1 MLSGTAF
8 FFAIKE
14 FSMEPKNRTILILS
28 ILAIVLVLAA
38 ASYWIDLRAAVGNTR
53 SESQVGTYSA
63 GVEPN
68 QAPPP
73 IQQLTVYVEEPGYLL
88 RSVRQGVVKGIQDTY
103 GIQDLRVVDEMPQ
116 AVDGS
121 VLYVQVTPQQFI
133 WLPVFTRADLAV
145 RMVYSSDGE
154 LGWMDDQAVVLEES
168 PLVRMRGDF
177 SVADTSYGIMT
188 LRGQARYLGR
198 QVAAELLK
206 AIDTHLY

>member
-1 MLSGTAF
+1 MLFGMLF
-8 FFAIKE
+8 YAIKE

-28 ILAIVLVLAA
+28 ILAVVLVLAA

-53 SESQVGTYSA
+53 SESQVGAYSA

-68 QAPPP
+68 QTPPP